1 MAARRIRLI
10 ALLPPYAIACLKVFL
25 MKLSM
30 NKQHGMALFVSLIFL
45 LLLTIIG
52 VAAMQGAGMQEK
64 MAGNTRLKNQSF
76 QLAEAALR
84 EGEGVVEN
92 ESPGCSA
99 CEGDDCRGPDT
110 ATITSSADSSATC
123 DAWFTT
129 SGGNAFY
136 YIQLLGTSSRVA
148 NRASASG
155 GSATLYR
162 ITAVSDVG
170 NARTVLESVYAK

>member
-1 MAARRIRLI
+1 
-10 ALLPPYAIACLKVFL
+10 

-84 EGEGVVEN
+84 EGEGVVAN
-92 ESPGCSA
+92 KNPSCSA
-99 CEGDDCRGPDT
+99 CVGNACRGADLT
-110 ATITSSADSSATC
+110 TISSNAAADGASASCDKWFASS
-123 DAWFTT
+123 
-129 SGGNAFY
+129 GRNASY

-148 NRASASG
+148 NRVNASE

>member
-1 MAARRIRLI
+1 
-10 ALLPPYAIACLKVFL
+10 
-25 MKLSM
+25 MKRSM
-30 NKQHGMALFVSLIFL
+30 NKQNGMALFVSLIFL

-52 VAAMQGAGMQEK
+52 VAAMRGAGMQEK

-84 EGEGVVEN
+84 EGEGVVAN
-92 ESPGCSA
+92 GNPSCSS
-99 CEGDDCRGPDT
+99 CGDNGCRGPDT
-110 ATITSSADSSATC
+110 TTITSSAAGSSAAC
-123 DAWFTT
+123 DTWFTV
-129 SGGNAFY
+129 SGNNTYY

-148 NRASASG
+148 SRVNASG

-170 NARTVLESVYAK
+170 NARTVLESVYAR

>member
-1 MAARRIRLI
+1 
-10 ALLPPYAIACLKVFL
+10 
-25 MKLSM
+25 
-30 NKQHGMALFVSLIFL
+30 MALFVSLIFL

-84 EGEGVVEN
+84 EGEGKVAN
-92 ESPGCSA
+92 GNLSCNA
-99 CEGDDCRGPDT
+99 CGNNGCRGPDT
-110 ATITSSADSSATC
+110 ANINLSNESAATC
-123 DAWFTT
+123 DAWFKA
-129 SGGNAFY
+129 SGNNASY

-148 NRASASG
+148 NRISASQ

-162 ITAVSDVG
+162 ITAVSDMG

>member
-1 MAARRIRLI
+1 
-10 ALLPPYAIACLKVFL
+10 

-30 NKQHGMALFVSLIFL
+30 NKQSGMALFVSLIFL

-84 EGEGVVEN
+84 EGEGVVVN
-92 ESPGCSA
+92 GNLSCDA
-99 CEGDDCRGPDT
+99 CVGNDCRGPDT
-110 ATITSSADSSATC
+110 ATITPSSESSATC
-123 DAWFTT
+123 DAWFNA
-129 SGGNAFY
+129 SGNNASY

-148 NRASASG
+148 SRVNASE